1 MSNPQPDTSHD
12 GKRPANGAKYLILL
26 LVGLVIGVIATV
38 MVLRAV
44 EGRKDW
50 QDHFPEAAM
59 RVMAAHS
66 AQLQIS
72 MKGNRCSATDTLP
85 LLQALRTIANDLE
98 PALPGL
104 SDDKRFAEHASRFRA
119 TLDAAL
125 ASPPLNC
132 EGLAETTRKIGEDCK
147 ACHQDFR

>member
-1 MSNPQPDTSHD
+1 MTSPQP
-12 GKRPANGAKYLILL
+12 PANGAKYLILL
-26 LVGLVIGVIATV
+26 SVGLVIGVIATV

-50 QDHFPEAAM
+50 QDHYPAAAM
-59 RVMAAHS
+59 HLMAAHS
-66 AQLQIS
+66 AQLQVS
-72 MKGNRCSATDTLP
+72 LKANRCSAIDTLP
-85 LLQALRTIANDLE
+85 HLRALRTIANDLE
-98 PALPGL
+98 PAFPGL
-104 SDDKRFAEHASRFRA
+104 SDDTRFAGHASQLRA

-132 EGLAETTRKIGEDCK
+132 EGLVATTKEIGENCK